1 MSRIYLLDIKNLSI
15 EDSENIKD
23 KKREEFVFSI
33 NEENRRKQSFF
44 VWKLLEY
51 ALNDIG
57 VKSFSFDVDNGRWF
71 LTNNEV
77 YFSLSHSFDMVVVAI
92 SSDFIGVDIE
102 IVSDKLLKLQKRY
115 LNGDKEKVCIKSLAE
130 CFTKE
135 EAHFKAQK
143 VMDNKTFFV
152 KDNSEREYCLSVSTN
167 EEIELIKIDKL

>member
-15 EDSENIKD
+15 NDGENIKD

-33 NEENRRKQSFF
+33 KDENRKKQSFF

-51 ALNDIG
+51 ALNDLG
-57 VKSFSFDVDNGRWF
+57 VKSSAFDFDNGRWF
-71 LTNNEV
+71 LINNEV
-77 YFSLSHSFDMVVVAI
+77 YFSLSHSLDMVAVAI
-92 SSDFIGVDIE
+92 SGDFIGVDIE
-102 IVSDKLLKLQKRY
+102 IISDKLLKLQKRY
-115 LNGDKEKVCIKSLAE
+115 YKGDEVNVCIKSLAE
-130 CFTKE
+130 YFTKE
-135 EAHFKAQK
+135 EANFKAQK